1 MQDTE
6 RIISLI
12 AKSSG
17 KEVEEIERLI
27 EAKRAKLSGLI
38 SKEGAAQIV
47 ASELGINLDKEKVK
61 VEELSNGLKRIN
73 IVGKIINLFPIR
85 EFEKNGRK
93 GKVANF
99 LLADD
104 TGSVRVVLWDTNHI
118 KLLENREIKE
128 GDVVE
133 ISNAG
138 LRNGELHLG
147 GFSDIKK
154 SQEIIE
160 NVKSEQLTPE
170 KTIEEFNEGTNAK
183 TRAIIVQVFE
193 PKFFDVCP
201 ECGKRIIIEGEK
213 NKCETHG
220 IIVPEKR
227 VLLSIVIDDGTS
239 NIRALLFQEQIE
251 KLGLNKEDLEPEN
264 FIEKRQSLLGKE
276 AYFIGRVRR
285 NKMFNNLEFLISDIQ
300 EVNIEKL
307 IETLEK

>member
-160 NVKSEQLTPE
+160 NVKSEQLTP
-170 KTIEEFNEGTNAK
+170 
-183 TRAIIVQVFE
+183 
-193 PKFFDVCP
+193 
-201 ECGKRIIIEGEK
+201 K
-213 NKCETHG
+213 N
-220 IIVPEKR
+220 
-227 VLLSIVIDDGTS
+227 
-239 NIRALLFQEQIE
+239 
-251 KLGLNKEDLEPEN
+251 
-264 FIEKRQSLLGKE
+264 
-276 AYFIGRVRR
+276 Y
-285 NKMFNNLEFLISDIQ
+285 
-300 EVNIEKL
+300 
-307 IETLEK
+307 